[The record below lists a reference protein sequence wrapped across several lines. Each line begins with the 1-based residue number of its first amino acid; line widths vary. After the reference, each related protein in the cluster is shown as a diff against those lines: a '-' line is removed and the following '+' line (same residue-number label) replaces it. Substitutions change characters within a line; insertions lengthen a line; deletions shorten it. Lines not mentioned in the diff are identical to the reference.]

1 MSDNIVK
8 DFMEKR
14 LYEEISEENILEAN
28 IKLVDE
34 NKYLKEQI
42 IDLEEQI
49 EKLNEKIRLLKK
61 YGGK

>member
-8 DFMEKR
+8 DFIER
-14 LYEEISEENILEAN
+14 RIYTEINEENILEAN

-42 IDLEEQI
+42 IELQEQI
-49 EKLNEKIRLLKK
+49 EKLKQKINLLKK
-61 YGGK
+61 YGSK

>member
-14 LYEEISEENILEAN
+14 LYEEISEGNILEAN

-42 IDLEEQI
+42 IELQEQV
-49 EKLNEKIRLLKK
+49 EKLKQKVNLLKK